1 MFRKCAVA
9 MFSLLIFLP
18 GATALA
24 YEDGLVQKIQNRLD
38 HKGDVIDQRLDQKGS
53 QANQWLDQKSDW
65 ASEHGKEG
73 LANKLDRK
81 GDRIDRKLDRKGQKI
96 HRKMHKKS
104 QKIDRKM
111 HNTGFQHG
119 MSQARNNGKGKKL
132 GLGRG
137 LQKGEGHR

>member
-1 MFRKCAVA
+1 

-24 YEDGLVQKIQNRLD
+24 HEDGPGQKIQNRLD
-38 HKGDVIDQRLDQKGS
+38 HKGDVIDQRLDQK
-53 QANQWLDQKSDW
+53 SDW

-73 LANKLDRK
+73 LANYLDRK
-81 GDRIDRKLDRKGQKI
+81 GNRIDRKLDRKGQKI

-119 MSQARNNGKGKKL
+119 MSHARNNGKGKKL

>member
-38 HKGDVIDQRLDQKGS
+38 HKGDVIDQRLDQKGP

-65 ASEHGKEG
+65 ASGKHSG
-73 LANKLDRK
+73 
-81 GDRIDRKLDRKGQKI
+81 
-96 HRKMHKKS
+96 
-104 QKIDRKM
+104 
-111 HNTGFQHG
+111 
-119 MSQARNNGKGKKL
+119 
-132 GLGRG
+132 
-137 LQKGEGHR
+137 